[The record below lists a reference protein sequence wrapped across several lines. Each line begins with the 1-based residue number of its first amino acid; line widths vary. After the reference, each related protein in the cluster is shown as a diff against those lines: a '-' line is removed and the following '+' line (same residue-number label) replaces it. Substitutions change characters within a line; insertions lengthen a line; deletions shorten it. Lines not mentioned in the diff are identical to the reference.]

1 MQIVLGIITIGI
13 SLAII
18 VNPGFG
24 IEFLVSLLS
33 IILFVVGI
41 ERISIGFLPNMAK
54 SSRISNIIL
63 GALTIGLAILV
74 LALPFL
80 ALGFLVTLLAIGLLF
95 IGIAR
100 IVHGIIDKQASKW
113 SRAFLI
119 GVGILS
125 IVVSFLVITEPF
137 LGLFALV
144 FMLAVNLLII
154 GIESIVHGVAGKRNI
169 AATSASSSTSN
180 TTN

>member
-1 MQIVLGIITIGI
+1 MDQFKTSEKGVSKGIRILQIILGIITIAI
-13 SLAII
+13 SMAII

-24 IEFLVSLLS
+24 TKFLVSLIS

-41 ERISIGFLPNMAK
+41 ERISIGFLPKIAK
-54 SSRISNIIL
+54 STTRTSNFVFRISNIAL

-74 LALPFL
+74 LALPL
-80 ALGFLVTLLAIGLLF
+80 SAIGFLVTLLAVGLLF

-100 IVHGIIDKQASKW
+100 IVSGIIDKQASKW
-113 SRAFLI
+113 SRALLI

-154 GIESIVHGVAGKRNI
+154 GI
-169 AATSASSSTSN
+169 
-180 TTN
+180 